1 MGKQPK
7 SKKCGNFPNWLK
19 IHPKVKNA
27 QNNFG
32 ELLAWKIG
40 LFLIL
45 GIWSLIFGK
54 HCLFSCAKK
63 MGLPNQKWSQHTC
76 ISGLKLL
83 QNTDTT
89 VINHNI
95 VMWRALKLAA
105 GSPGRG
111 GGELFKGRECWVSP
125 IQDTTWPSLTRQK
138 DTTWP
143 SLTRKK
149 SRNWWISSLVLI
161 HLCFRYSSS
170 SPFALRLGWP
180 AGFTMLGTSQEDFK
194 WQNLS

>member
-1 MGKQPK
+1 M
-7 SKKCGNFPNWLK
+7 
-19 IHPKVKNA
+19 KNA

-63 MGLPNQKWSQHTC
+63 WDFPTRNGANIPASVAWNFCKIL
-76 ISGLKLL
+76 
-83 QNTDTT
+83 TT
-89 VINHNI
+89 PVINHNI
-95 VMWRALKLAA
+95 VMWRALRLAA

-125 IQDTTWPSLTRQK
+125 IQETTWPSLTRQK